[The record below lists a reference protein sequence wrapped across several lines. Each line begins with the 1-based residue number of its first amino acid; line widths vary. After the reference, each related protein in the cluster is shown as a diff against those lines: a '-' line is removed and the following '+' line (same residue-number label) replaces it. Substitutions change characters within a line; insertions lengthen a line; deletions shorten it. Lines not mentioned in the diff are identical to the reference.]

1 MILGLR
7 NLVMFAQIAARTES
21 RSRSRT
27 SFDGS
32 LGRRTADALW
42 FADRLLPPR
51 NSHAV
56 AAFRNRCT
64 ASAYHEKKPDTALSQ
79 RNATKRL
86 VQDANIRDIRDLA
99 ALMRRLWAPFNA
111 FRPIVG
117 PVSGFKTA
125 LNREVQGPPTR
136 SARRNRCPCPG
147 P

>member
-1 MILGLR
+1 
-7 NLVMFAQIAARTES
+7 MFAQIAARTES
-21 RSRSRT
+21 RSRSQT
-27 SFDGS
+27 SLDGF

-64 ASAYHEKKPDTALSQ
+64 ACAYHERKLDTALSQ

-86 VQDANIRDIRDLA
+86 AQDANICDIRDSA
-99 ALMRRLWAPFNA
+99 ASMRRLWAPFNA

-117 PVSGFKTA
+117 PVSRFETA
-125 LNREVQGPPTR
+125 LNREVQGPQTR
-136 SARRNRCPCPG
+136 SARRNRCPRPG